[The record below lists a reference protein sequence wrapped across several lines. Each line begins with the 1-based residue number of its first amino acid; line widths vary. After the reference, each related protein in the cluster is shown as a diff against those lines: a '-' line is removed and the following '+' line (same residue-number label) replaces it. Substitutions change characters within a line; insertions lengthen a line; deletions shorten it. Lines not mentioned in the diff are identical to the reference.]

1 MKSPAGMISIAAAVI
16 VLGAVGYLAYDNHQK
31 AVAADQAKAESDR
44 LAAVQKEKDRLAAE
58 KDRADAEALKKAKEE
73 AATQIAASEAA
84 RQQAEERA
92 RVETAAHLAAARG
105 KINIATDPAGATVT
119 IGDLP
124 PRTSPALFEDI
135 KLGHYSVTVS
145 LRNYDNVRLEL
156 DVREG
161 AIADPGVVK
170 LSHQLGSLDIAS
182 DPAGSNYDV
191 RPAGSR
197 LFVDPSEI
205 RSGTTPASFG
215 DLPAG
220 DYVVTFSRDGFAS
233 HGESVSVDHGATAH
247 VAWKFT
253 NGNLLVTSTPS
264 GATVTSNGRVL
275 GITPLTLSN
284 LQSGDVTYDLNLVG
298 YDTTTVSGKV
308 QGGMTLK
315 LNATMLSVDRLAKL
329 SDLDVRPQPIEM
341 DQPSLSSG
349 ANNGVVEISLTVDR
363 FGNTKDPT
371 VVKNTTKSPDVAKA
385 CLEAVSKWK
394 FKPGM
399 IDDKPVNV
407 RVTVPFTIGS

>member
-1 MKSPAGMISIAAAVI
+1 MINIAAAVI

-31 AVAADQAKAESDR
+31 AVAAEQAKAESDR
-44 LAAVQKEKDRLAAE
+44 LAAAQKEKDRIAAD
-58 KDRADAEALKKAKEE
+58 KARADADALKKAQADT
-73 AATQIAASEAA
+73 AAQLAASQAA
-84 RQQAEERA
+84 LQQAEEKA

-135 KLGHYSVTVS
+135 KLGHYPVSIS
-145 LRNYDNVRLEL
+145 LRNYDSVRLEL
-156 DVREG
+156 DVREN

-170 LSHQLGSLDIAS
+170 LSHQLGSLDITS
-182 DPAGSNYDV
+182 DPPGSNYDV

-197 LFVDPSEI
+197 LFVDPSEV

-253 NGNLLVTSTPS
+253 NGNLLITSTPS
-264 GATVTSNGRVL
+264 GATVTNDGGRVL
-275 GITPLTLSN
+275 GVTPLTLSN
-284 LQSGDVTYDLNLVG
+284 LQSGDVTYQLSLVG
-298 YDTTTVSGKV
+298 YDATTVSGKV

-329 SDLDVRPQPIEM
+329 SDLDVRPQPIQME
-341 DQPSLSSG
+341 QPSVPSG
-349 ANNGVVEISLTVDR
+349 ANNGVVEIALTVDR
-363 FGNTKDPT
+363 FGNTKDP
-371 VVKNTTKSPDVAKA
+371 VVTKNTTKSQEVAKA
-385 CLEAVSKWK
+385 CLDAISKWK